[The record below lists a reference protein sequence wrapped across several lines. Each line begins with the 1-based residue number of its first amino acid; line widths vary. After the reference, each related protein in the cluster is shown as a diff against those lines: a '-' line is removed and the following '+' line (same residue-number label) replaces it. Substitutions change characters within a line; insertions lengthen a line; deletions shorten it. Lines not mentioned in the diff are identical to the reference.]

1 MSYCPNCGKEI
12 KDIQPVSN
20 NEKTTEQDTNVS
32 PKNRLLAMLL
42 GIFCGF
48 VGVHNFYLG
57 RKKEGLVQ
65 AILYG
70 VALNLI
76 CAFYIIFFVFVVKN
90 TFTTASRAS
99 VFIFLAVFY
108 ILLFSAIGMLYYCI
122 ISSLVQWIK
131 IARGLTYDGNGLP
144 VKNWNFK

>member
-1 MSYCPNCGKEI
+1 MSRIISAISATDGI
-12 KDIQPVSN
+12 HQLPV
-20 NEKTTEQDTNVS
+20 
-32 PKNRLLAMLL
+32 PKL
-42 GIFCGF
+42 GPFTFIPAAQF
-48 VGVHNFYLG
+48 N
-57 RKKEGLVQ
+57 
-65 AILYG
+65 ILYG

-90 TFTTASRAS
+90 TFTTASSAS

-131 IARGLTYDGNGLP
+131 IARGLAYDGNGLP

>member
-20 NEKTTEQDTNVS
+20 NENTAEQDTNVS

-42 GIFCGF
+42 GIFCGS

-57 RKKEGLVQ
+57 RKKEGLIQ

-70 VALNLI
+70 TALNLI
-76 CAFYIIFFVFVVKN
+76 WVFYIIFIVFLAKN
-90 TFTTASRAS
+90 EFDPASGAN
-99 VFIFLAVFY
+99 VFAFLAVFY
-108 ILLFSAIGMLYYCI
+108 IILFTAMGMLYYCI
-122 ISSLVQWIK
+122 ISALVQWIK
-131 IARGLTYDGNGLP
+131 IARGLAFDGNGLP
-144 VKNWNFK
+144 VKNWNFN